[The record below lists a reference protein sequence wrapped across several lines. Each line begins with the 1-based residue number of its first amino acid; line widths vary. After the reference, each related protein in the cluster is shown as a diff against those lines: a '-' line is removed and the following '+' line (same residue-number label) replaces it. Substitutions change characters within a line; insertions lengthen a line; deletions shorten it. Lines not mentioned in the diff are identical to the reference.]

1 MQVPKI
7 ENPMI
12 RRGLAAITSPK
23 AAEFAKTTV
32 CAISVE
38 TTLKALGRPAFIY
51 YDKHA
56 NGQSK
61 KYAATKEL
69 LYQSFCLGLYL
80 SFIKPIKK
88 RVYSFMSEKAK
99 NSKENAAENTRK
111 LKLFDDWQNKIKNAP
126 DKNARKLAQKAFHK
140 ALSIDKDLHFGKGV
154 SELSSIV
161 STVFILALC
170 APILSQIILHPVMD
184 LLFKNNGNK
193 KVANNNLQQQGKNI
207 SVKA

>member
-1 MQVPKI
+1 
-7 ENPMI
+7 MI
-12 RRGLAAITSPK
+12 RRGLANVRGAITSPK

-88 RVYSFMSEKAK
+88 RVYGFMSKHAK
-99 NSKENAAENTRK
+99 NSKENGAENTRK
-111 LKLFDDWQNKIKNAP
+111 LELFDNWQNKIKNAP
-126 DKNARKLAQKAFHK
+126 DKNSRKLTQKAFHK
-140 ALSIDKDLHFGKGV
+140 ALALDKDLHFGKGV

-184 LLFKNNGNK
+184 LIFKNNGQK
-193 KVANNNLQQQGKNI
+193 KNANNNSHQGKNI